1 MAVPV
6 GEFKAGGN
14 LGLPPLAGR
23 RRGGYAG
30 GVKALGLAL
39 LCCAAAS
46 AEDKPVLGR
55 AGAAAADS
63 RAASVAG
70 GERSAAG
77 AAVAFGEKTA
87 PGAVPVN
94 RAFKPAPPAA
104 LTAAPVYA
112 AAGAPPGPKAAA
124 AEKGPEW
131 DREGTLKAGAVG
143 MAGALIGFMLGGP
156 IGAAA
161 GFLAAF
167 FVGAALWKFGKI

>member
-6 GEFKAGGN
+6 GEFKAAEN
-14 LGLPPLAGR
+14 LGPRPLAVGG
-23 RRGGYAG
+23 RGGYPSPM
-30 GVKALGLAL
+30 KALGLAL
-39 LCCAAAS
+39 LCCAAAN

-55 AGAAAADS
+55 AGAVAADS
-63 RAASVAG
+63 RAASAAG
-70 GERSAAG
+70 GERSASG

-87 PGAVPVN
+87 PGAVPVKGQ
-94 RAFKPAPPAA
+94 FKPAPPAA

-167 FVGAALWKFGKI
+167 FIGAALWKFGKI